1 MYPDNL
7 NAKRRSKVSQKSHRN
22 NLQKAKANNN
32 KYFFKH
38 NKHRKPVGVSEVGH
52 SAREPF
58 VADKVRTEKQ

>member
-1 MYPDNL
+1 MQKGEIRQ
-7 NAKRRSKVSQKSHRN
+7 AKKSHRN

-38 NKHRKPVGVSEVGH
+38 NKHRKPVGESEVGH

-58 VADKVRTEKQ
+58 VGDKVRTEKQ